1 MPMNPISVL
10 RDTWFFFTRHIGKL
24 LPLCLP
30 WIIVETLVQQQIDVA
45 VDSQNFAPWGM
56 AAGLVF
62 YPMYTASLILFM
74 IDAGEGRER
83 GVRELWNA
91 ALRLWPAFALL
102 SALSSLLILVGL
114 ALYVLP
120 GLFFM
125 VKMTFSEFLLVQRGN
140 SPIDAMRESFRLT
153 SGHFFLL
160 LTTTLVIL
168 APVWM
173 AEGWISQVAQDS
185 PGTGV
190 LLHSLSG
197 FFQLLVTVAAY
208 RIFILGPGREENE
221 GREA

>member
-1 MPMNPISVL
+1 MNPISVL
-10 RDTWFFFTRHIGKL
+10 RDTWFFFTRHIGTL

-45 VDSQNFAPWGM
+45 TDSQNFAPWGM

-62 YPMYTASLILFM
+62 YPLYTASLILFL
-74 IDAGEGRER
+74 IDCGEGRER

-114 ALYVLP
+114 TLYVLP
-120 GLFFM
+120 GIFFM
-125 VKMTFSEFLLVQRGN
+125 IKMAFSEFLLVQRGN

-153 SGHFFLL
+153 TGHFFLL
-160 LTTTLVIL
+160 LITALVIL
-168 APVWM
+168 APVWL
-173 AEGWISQVAQDS
+173 AEGWITQVGQAS
-185 PGTGV
+185 PGLGV
-190 LLHSLSG
+190 LLHSASG

-208 RIFILGPGREENE
+208 RIFILGPGREGQEE
-221 GREA
+221 REA